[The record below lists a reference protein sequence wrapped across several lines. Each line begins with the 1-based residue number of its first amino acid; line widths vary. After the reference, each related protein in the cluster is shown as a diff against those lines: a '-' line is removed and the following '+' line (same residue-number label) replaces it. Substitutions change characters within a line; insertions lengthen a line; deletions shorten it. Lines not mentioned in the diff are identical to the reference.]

1 MIKLTFALLTLLTI
15 AINVKAYGE
24 EITPPENGIAFIIEA
39 NQDLDAI
46 NECMVCNGKPITIEG
61 LVAEFNESNK

>member
-15 AINVKAYGE
+15 AINAKADD
-24 EITPPENGIAFIIEA
+24 GIAFIIEA

-46 NECMVCNGKPITIEG
+46 NECMVCNGKPITIEE
-61 LVAEFNESNK
+61 LVAEFVEGDNDE

>member
-15 AINVKAYGE
+15 TINAKADD
-24 EITPPENGIAFIIEA
+24 GIAFIIEA

-46 NECMVCNGKPITIEG
+46 NECMVCNGKPITIEE
-61 LVAEFNESNK
+61 LVVEFNESNK